1 MDGLLV
7 LADGT
12 VLRGQGFGAKG
23 TAIGEVVFNTGMSGY
38 QEVITDPSYTGQL
51 ITFTYPELGNTGV
64 NTEDLEADAPAVKAV
79 LCRCLAPEPSNWR
92 SRGRLE
98 QWLEQH
104 DEDASWLWPVTTPT
118 PGTTTTNPHGMTNEE
133 NVIGGWA

>member
-51 ITFTYPELGNTGV
+51 ITG
-64 NTEDLEADAPAVKAV
+64 
-79 LCRCLAPEPSNWR
+79 RC
-92 SRGRLE
+92 
-98 QWLEQH
+98 
-104 DEDASWLWPVTTPT
+104 SWDR
-118 PGTTTTNPHGMTNEE
+118 
-133 NVIGGWA
+133 

>member
-64 NTEDLEADAPAVKAV
+64 
-79 LCRCLAPEPSNWR
+79 R
-92 SRGRLE
+92 SRCTGGQSCALP
-98 QWLEQH
+98 LFG
-104 DEDASWLWPVTTPT
+104 ASAQQL
-118 PGTTTTNPHGMTNEE
+118 
-133 NVIGGWA
+133 AQ